1 MQKRVIE
8 VAVGIY
14 DYNELSD
21 NHKLLVDAAK
31 EATTR
36 SYAPY
41 SRFNVAA
48 AIMLDNGEI
57 VVGTNQENSAY
68 PSGLCA
74 ERVAMF
80 YANSRYPE
88 ASPIALAIA
97 TFAQGEFLAEP
108 ITPCGACRQVLL
120 ESEDRYGTPI
130 EVLMFGTNHIYH
142 ISSVKDLLPLSFDKS
157 SLK

>member
-8 VAVGIY
+8 VAVGVY
-14 DYNELSD
+14 DYNELSERD
-21 NHKLLVDAAK
+21 KQLVDAAK
-31 EATTR
+31 ETTTR

-80 YANSRYPE
+80 YANSKYPE

-120 ESEDRYGTPI
+120 ESEDRYGKPI
-130 EVLMFGTNHIYH
+130 EVLMYGTNHIYQ
-142 ISSVKDLLPLSFDKS
+142 IASVKDLLPLCFDKS